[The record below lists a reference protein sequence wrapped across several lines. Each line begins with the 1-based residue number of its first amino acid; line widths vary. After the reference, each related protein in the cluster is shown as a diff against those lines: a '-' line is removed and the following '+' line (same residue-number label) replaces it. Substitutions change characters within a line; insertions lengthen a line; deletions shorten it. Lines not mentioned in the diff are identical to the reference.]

1 MRRWST
7 SGTCNK
13 SVVGSPTTQ
22 ELTTGRLHPRRI
34 ASRVASVSQALPS
47 RSGLSVSPGSKRPP
61 SPGYDPVQPRKKA
74 RTMTTSR
81 KKEARRFTVASPKEM
96 DVDCSDVSAVDRSNQ
111 IVSGAVS
118 ADERGAL
125 NWRFVYGHEKSSR
138 GQEHMDSIPSNTLT
152 PRVWTN
158 SLGGLL
164 TVFPELAKS
173 AIDFSW
179 FQSETPI
186 LLLDTNYA
194 RGDWTN
200 STTLNVDLLWDFSCY
215 DSELEPIQSDAED
228 SARLRSSDPVVH
240 SAENTLDYLSSEI
253 GLSPTYVTV
262 SAPTFSTPLL
272 ASNGIPLDEPVHM
285 AVQNDPAST
294 ARSAQPCPSDL
305 PCPPENVPPSYPY
318 LALNGSL
325 TPDTTSPPAF
335 QPRIPLNKPPDVET
349 LLNSH
354 HHSIPLLL
362 WVSHDSGLVPCN
374 LPPEYAYSCM
384 GLFFI
389 SDLRHAVIRHDVS
402 PTTGLVQGRVCWSLT
417 LHDTTKDIPHPWWS
431 DPTDTPS
438 QTDKATLY
446 RPRDLTLQF
455 FSFIPLDFLAE
466 FHPSESFP
474 RGWFCK
480 SCGMINIQVFFR
492 HQICQS
498 TRCRSTRD
506 KRIPPGKVDP
516 LSSLRDPHQSSTLI
530 RPTNDIPSVVV
541 PDSVAWDD
549 GMQSWIYSVKNGVTL
564 CHVFT
569 GNQEHL
575 QEDATALLEKIQCE
589 VLLRKEDFSS
599 PYFTHSTR
607 LSHPNDRLEALVP
620 AGTPDC
626 VRIAYYTLCDFVHRY
641 GEMEVD
647 KPRFCEVRMQAWANT
662 GSKKGN
668 VLRASKSPVVV
679 HCLGAEVVLN
689 ITPKG
694 GYGDTAESTGLDKGK
709 GRARDEDRVGSP
721 PTESLAGPSH
731 HPQQDNGNQTPLIPG
746 PEANKTPIVAEN
758 ADEAAAAM
766 DTMRQCC
773 SHDTGGIAILGSRTC
788 PEMEVANCEVA
799 ARRARKHKG
808 AKDKNKASVPEISMT
823 LVHGDCV
830 VLCGDDF
837 EYQIVRTG
845 TTICQ
850 FARFCSFIL

>member
-1 MRRWST
+1 M
-7 SGTCNK
+7 GFF
-13 SVVGSPTTQ
+13 
-22 ELTTGRLHPRRI
+22 L
-34 ASRVASVSQALPS
+34 
-47 RSGLSVSPGSKRPP
+47 
-61 SPGYDPVQPRKKA
+61 
-74 RTMTTSR
+74 
-81 KKEARRFTVASPKEM
+81 
-96 DVDCSDVSAVDRSNQ
+96 
-111 IVSGAVS
+111 
-118 ADERGAL
+118 
-125 NWRFVYGHEKSSR
+125 
-138 GQEHMDSIPSNTLT
+138 
-152 PRVWTN
+152 
-158 SLGGLL
+158 
-164 TVFPELAKS
+164 
-173 AIDFSW
+173 
-179 FQSETPI
+179 
-186 LLLDTNYA
+186 
-194 RGDWTN
+194 
-200 STTLNVDLLWDFSCY
+200 Y
-215 DSELEPIQSDAED
+215 DSELEPIIQSDAED

-240 SAENTLDYLSSEI
+240 SAENTLDCEAKTMVESFSDGDHALTTKHPRVFENHIYHPNWIVSDVCDS
-253 GLSPTYVTV
+253 
-262 SAPTFSTPLL
+262 SAPTSSTQLL
-272 ASNGIPLDEPVHM
+272 DSNGIPLDEPIHR
-285 AVQNDPAST
+285 AVQNDPVST
-294 ARSAQPCPSDL
+294 ARSAQLCPSNL
-305 PCPPENVPPSYPY
+305 PCPPENVPPSYPC

-325 TPDTTSPPAF
+325 TPNTTSP
-335 QPRIPLNKPPDVET
+335 PRIPLNKPPDVET
-349 LLNSH
+349 LLSSH
-354 HHSIPLLL
+354 RHSIPLLL

-417 LHDTTKDIPHPWWS
+417 LQWAPGGEDALLDCNSAPSPNMTSDSVPSDTTRDISHPWWS

-446 RPRDLTLQF
+446 RPRDLRLQF

-474 RGWFCK
+474 RGWLCK

-530 RPTNDIPSVVV
+530 RPTNNIPSVVV
-541 PDSVAWDD
+541 PDSIAWDD

-564 CHVFT
+564 CHIFT

-589 VLLRKEDFSS
+589 VLLRKEDPSS

-607 LSHPNDRLEALVP
+607 LSHPSDRLEALVP
-620 AGTPDC
+620 AGTPNC
-626 VRIAYYTLCDFVHRY
+626 VRIAYYTLCDFVRRY
-641 GEMEVD
+641 GEMD
-647 KPRFCEVRMQAWANT
+647 KPRFFEVRMQAWANT

-668 VLRASKSPVVV
+668 MLRASKSPVVV

-694 GYGDTAESTGLDKGK
+694 GYGDTAESTALDKGK

-721 PTESLAGPSH
+721 PTESLAGPAH
-731 HPQQDNGNQTPLIPG
+731 HPQQDNGDQTPLIPG

-758 ADEAAAAM
+758 VDEAAAAM

-773 SHDTGGIAILGSRTC
+773 SHDTGRIAIPGSSTC

-808 AKDKNKASVPEISMT
+808 AKDKTKVSVPEISVT

-837 EYQIVRTG
+837 EVSVTPLWRGRNPI
-845 TTICQ
+845 
-850 FARFCSFIL
+850 